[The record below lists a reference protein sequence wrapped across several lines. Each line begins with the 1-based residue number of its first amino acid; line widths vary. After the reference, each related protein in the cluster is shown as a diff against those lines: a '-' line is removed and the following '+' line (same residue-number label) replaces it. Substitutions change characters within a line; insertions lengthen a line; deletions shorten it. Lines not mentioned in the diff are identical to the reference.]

1 MNVNSDVFTT
11 MAATLKFDD
20 ILRTIQS
27 SNLNFHLEISPFSAI
42 IHMKKTL
49 ITNKFGI
56 SLFPPPADSALLDQ
70 EKSQNSVLSQKIVF
84 LETEISDI
92 KRDYE
97 EALLGQNEALGIVA
111 ELEKELK
118 ASIADTTVQKEEIL
132 ANVKTEAGVNEEII
146 KLKQE
151 KKSLESLLNENVYQI
166 SDLNSEI
173 RRIEA
178 VSNTLNQELVKTRTK
193 SPSIKSDNVKALKV
207 EIKLWRKELGEE
219 RRQKINLEKALSELE
234 AKVTEPNKTLT
245 PSTRSADNS
254 NSSSLGSFAVAMS
267 PEPCIPN
274 SSQEDCTICAEPIQ
288 NYEPEYFNGIEMNPA
303 CDDCKPP
310 IGEIRVQSED
320 LFNGTTAVTVVDV
333 ITKNKFETLG
343 DINDNNETPAQHLP
357 EPRLECESS
366 NQASSSSAATAS
378 FAVTSSSSNSSQ
390 ERIQC
395 DQCLRKCVDKRDME
409 HHIYLWHTDTETQVL
424 MSRKIFKHVT

>member
-1 MNVNSDVFTT
+1 
-11 MAATLKFDD
+11 
-20 ILRTIQS
+20 
-27 SNLNFHLEISPFSAI
+27 
-42 IHMKKTL
+42 MKKSL

-56 SLFPPPADSALLDQ
+56 SLFPPPADSALLQQ
-70 EKSQNSVLSQKIVF
+70 EKSQNIVLSQKIDC

-97 EALLGQNEALGIVA
+97 EVLLGQNEALEHVA
-111 ELEKELK
+111 KLENELK
-118 ASIADTTVQKEEIL
+118 AAKSDNTALREEIL
-132 ANVKTEAGVNEEII
+132 ANVKTKEDSITKGVNEEIM

-151 KKSLESLLNENVYQI
+151 KKSLESLLNENIDQI
-166 SDLNSEI
+166 GDMNSEI
-173 RRIEA
+173 KRIEA
-178 VSNTLNQELVKTRTK
+178 ASNVLNKELVKARTK
-193 SPSIKSDNVKALKV
+193 SPSIKSDDVKALKV

-303 CDDCKPP
+303 CDDSKPP
-310 IGEIRVQSED
+310 TGGIRIQSEE
-320 LFNGTTAVTVVDV
+320 LFNGTTAVTVVDAV
-333 ITKNKFETLG
+333 TKNKFETLG

-366 NQASSSSAATAS
+366 NQASSSSAVTGS